1 MFDLGFDR
9 GLFACLPGAY
19 MYVCQRRTFVRP
31 PRT

>member
-9 GLFACLPGAY
+9 GLFACTPGTDTC
-19 MYVCQRRTFVRP
+19 VRQRRTVVRP